1 MDLRK
6 KRILE
11 LFNNLIWGIIH
22 ITLLVGGL
30 FTLAIVLNSVI
41 RGDKLEPGEKYG
53 PSHNFEVPIKSDD
66 IMEEVDM
73 DCGGSDEYKMW
84 IGNNGDT
91 IWE

>member
-41 RGDKLEPGEKYG
+41 RGDKLEPGQKYG
-53 PSHNFEVPIKSDD
+53 PSHNYEVPIKSDD
-66 IMEEVDM
+66 IMEDVNM
-73 DCGGSDEYKMW
+73 DCGGSDEYQMW
-84 IGNNGDT
+84 IGGDGDT

>member
-1 MDLRK
+1 MDLRN

-11 LFNNLIWGIIH
+11 LINNLIWGIIWG
-22 ITLLVGGL
+22 IVLLGGI
-30 FTLAIVLNSVI
+30 FTLAII
-41 RGDKLEPGEKYG
+41 LEPGEKYG